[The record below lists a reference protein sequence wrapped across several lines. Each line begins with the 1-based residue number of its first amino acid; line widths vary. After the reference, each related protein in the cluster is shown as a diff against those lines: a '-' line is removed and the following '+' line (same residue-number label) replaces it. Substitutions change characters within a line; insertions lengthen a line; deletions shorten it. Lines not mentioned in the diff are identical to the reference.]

1 MTSIESSTRRELP
14 PDGLVAVVKED
25 CPTCRLV
32 VPALRRM
39 REAGVPLT
47 VVTQDQPAF
56 PEGIAPIDDREL
68 AISWRLGV
76 EAVPTL
82 YRFEHGVVRSRSV
95 GWNRAEWRDVS
106 GIGDLGADLPELRP
120 GCGSR
125 TTEPGMEER
134 LRLRFQPSALRSRRI
149 ELGADE
155 DAVEACYSRG
165 WTDGLP
171 VVPPTPERVLRMLG
185 GTRRD
190 KDEVVA
196 IVPPDLV
203 ECTVEKVAINAVMAG
218 CLPEYLPVVLAAV
231 AAACTETFNIH
242 GLLATTMSVGP
253 MIVVNGPI
261 RRRIGMNSGINAM
274 GQGNRANAAI
284 GRALQLVVR
293 NVGGG
298 RPGGV
303 DRATLGQPGK
313 YTFCFAENEEDS
325 PWEPLSVE
333 RGIAPG
339 VSAVTLVRRRR
350 TARRGR
356 PAVARAGLAGPLDGG
371 RDPGGDAPQARA
383 LLRRL
388 LDRFARARARV
399 RGRGLDQE
407 AGA

>member
-68 AISWRLGV
+68 EISWRLGV

-82 YRFEHGVVRSRSV
+82 YRFEQGVVRSRSV

-106 GIGDLGADLPELRP
+106 GIGDLGADLPEQRP

-134 LRLRFQPSALRSRRI
+134 LRLRFQPGALRSRRV

-231 AAACTETFNIH
+231 AAACTDTFNIH

-274 GQGNRANAAI
+274 GQGNRANASI

-350 TARRGR
+350 AARRGR
-356 PAVARAGLAGPLDGG
+356 PAVARAAT
-371 RDPGGDAPQARA
+371 RW
-383 LLRRL
+383 
-388 LDRFARARARV
+388 RARWRARS
-399 RGRGLDQE
+399 RR
-407 AGA
+407 